1 MIDLYFWTTP
11 TITKDSKVLLLGLT
25 GGNADNTRDHRAA

>member
-25 GGNADNTRDHRAA
+25 GGNADDSSERKAA

>member
-11 TITKDSKVLLLGLT
+11 TITKDSKVLLLGT
-25 GGNADNTRDHRAA
+25 AAEQAA

>member
-1 MIDLYFWTTP
+1 MIDLYYWTTP

-25 GGNADNTRDHRAA
+25 GGNAGAA